1 MGREKFAIM
10 PNHSIDDALEK
21 ERGEEKTQ
29 PSAKRALKQTAL
41 TSLWIAAV
49 VMVLDQLTKYW
60 AVSTLTFA
68 EPVAVMPY
76 LNWTLAYNYGAAFS
90 FLADMGGWQR
100 WFFSGLAL
108 IVSVVFIVWLSR
120 LPKGFTTE
128 VWGINL
134 ILGGAIGNVID
145 RVLEGRVTDF
155 IDFYIGTWHYATFNI
170 ADMAISVGAALLIF
184 SEFFLKPKLEKAKKE
199 SESTVP

>member
-1 MGREKFAIM
+1 M
-10 PNHSIDDALEK
+10 PNDSTPNEFGK
-21 ERGEEKTQ
+21 EGGGKKPQ
-29 PSAKRALKQTAL
+29 PSTKRALKQTAL
-41 TSLWIAAV
+41 TSLWVAV
-49 VMVLDQLTKYW
+49 VLVLVDQLTKYW

-90 FLADMGGWQR
+90 FLADMSGWQR

-184 SEFFLKPKLEKAKKE
+184 SEFFLKPKLEKVKKE